1 MFFQQFDILES
12 SSSSSAAAAVGI
24 QRHCPISSG
33 ITLAVRTRQ

>member
-12 SSSSSAAAAVGI
+12 SSSAAVEVGI